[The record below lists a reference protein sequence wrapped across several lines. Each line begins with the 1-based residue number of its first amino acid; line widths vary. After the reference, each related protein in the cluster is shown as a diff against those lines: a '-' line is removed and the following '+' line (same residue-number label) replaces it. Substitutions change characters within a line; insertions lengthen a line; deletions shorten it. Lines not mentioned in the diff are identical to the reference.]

1 MALPSLN
8 AAPQYELTVPSTG
21 QQLNYRP
28 FLVKE
33 QKVLMLAHESQDKKQ
48 VINAMMNTIKSC
60 VEDVDTNRLTTF
72 DVDYIFTQLR
82 AKSVGEK
89 IDFQIPC
96 DECET
101 KLPYQVNIE
110 KIKIEGSKAEKVVE
124 LNDKVSVRLRYP
136 SYNDVL
142 KVMSTDSKTQTETVI
157 DVIAACM
164 DAVLTDE
171 ESISLKNETREEIN
185 NFIDSMSGKQFE
197 DISEF
202 VQDMPQM
209 EYKGNVKCPNCGHNQ
224 RIELKGLDDFF

>member
-1 MALPSLN
+1 
-8 AAPQYELTVPSTG
+8 
-21 QQLNYRP
+21 
-28 FLVKE
+28 
-33 QKVLMLAHESQDKKQ
+33 
-48 VINAMMNTIKSC
+48 
-60 VEDVDTNRLTTF
+60 
-72 DVDYIFTQLR
+72 
-82 AKSVGEK
+82 
-89 IDFQIPC
+89 
-96 DECET
+96 
-101 KLPYQVNIE
+101 
-110 KIKIEGSKAEKVVE
+110 
-124 LNDKVSVRLRYP
+124 
-136 SYNDVL
+136 
-142 KVMSTDSKTQTETVI
+142 MSTDSKTQTETVI